1 MNKLSIKSNS
11 TRENKKKK
19 YKINFFYLEIN
30 LSNNWI
36 WKFTDCIVKYN
47 VPDNT
52 ERDPKILYSSRL

>member
-30 LSNNWI
+30 LSNN
-36 WKFTDCIVKYN
+36 
-47 VPDNT
+47 
-52 ERDPKILYSSRL
+52 